1 MIKETKLN
9 NVSVKPIV
17 DANPSDITKIKGY
30 SLIPSNYWTLFICS
44 KKKSGKTSLIN
55 EIVKK
60 CTDKRTVFWIFCSTY
75 KIDSS
80 WIEIIKMLEERGN
93 QVNTFDTIQEG
104 KENILDSIVD
114 GLSEETPEKPTTD
127 DKQIGEGSV
136 IKKPNFNIFGGATQ
150 VKEKKE
156 YVPKKSASKNLFI
169 FDDISSQLKNPAVAR
184 LLKQHRHSGS
194 SVIISSQYLH
204 DIRPESTLQIDYFF
218 AFRSFSE
225 EKLLFI
231 HKVLDL
237 SIDFPKFWELYKYA
251 TEKPFNFL
259 YLNVRTEE
267 MRQNFNKKLEFDI

>member
-17 DANPSDITKIKGY
+17 DANPSDVTKIKGY
-30 SLIPSNYWTLFICS
+30 ALIPMNYWTLFICS

-55 EIVKK
+55 EITKK

-75 KIDSS
+75 KIDAS
-80 WIEIIKMLEERGN
+80 WVEIIKMLEERGN
-93 QVNTFDTIQEG
+93 QVNTFDTIQDG
-104 KENILDSIVD
+104 KENILDSILD
-114 GLSEETPEKPTTD
+114 GLSDEPTDKPVKEE
-127 DKQIGEGSV
+127 KQSGEGIT
-136 IKKPNFNIFGGATQ
+136 IKKPEFNIFGSGKQ
-150 VKEKKE
+150 EKEKKE

-225 EKLLFI
+225 EKLLYI

-237 SIDFPKFWELYKYA
+237 SIDFNKLWELYKYA